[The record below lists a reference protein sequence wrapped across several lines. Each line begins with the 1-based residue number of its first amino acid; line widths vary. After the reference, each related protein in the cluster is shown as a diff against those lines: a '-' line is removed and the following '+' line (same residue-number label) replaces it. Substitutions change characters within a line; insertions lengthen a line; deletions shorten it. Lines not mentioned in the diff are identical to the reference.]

1 MDQLERRL
9 YLIRE
14 LLCENPGYGDI
25 GDILGKLIGKA

>member
-14 LLCENPGYGDI
+14 LLREKPGYGDI
-25 GDILGKLIGKA
+25 GEISGKLRGKA